1 MKKNEMWKKISR
13 VMKGT
18 IFLMFFIVFGAGAKV
33 YSQHEAVNLRMKDA
47 SLVNVFD
54 RLEEMTGMKFLYNAG
69 LVKEKGKIDV
79 VAENKPI
86 NELLKEILLPCG
98 LDFSFNGKQ
107 VVIRKA
113 QSELPQQKA
122 FTVKGRVTDRKG
134 APLPGATIRIDG
146 TTIGTATDEK
156 GMFSLT
162 LAEEKGTL
170 VFSFVG
176 CKNCKLPFTAGKFME
191 VKMEDEASNLDEV
204 TVIAY
209 GQRNKRELISSIS
222 SVKAE
227 DIKDVPV
234 PSLETLLQ
242 GRMAG
247 LGVNLQSGA
256 PGSGGANV
264 AIRGYNSLLDD
275 ESGFKSTGAPLY
287 VIDGVPVHSFTSPIT
302 GTNTIA
308 EIDPSTI
315 ESVEVLKDAASA
327 AIYGSRAANGVILIT
342 TKKGKAG
349 RGKFAANFSYTGAVL
364 PEAPP
369 QMGGRGERLYV
380 LGMMKAAKSAYYDKA
395 EGVWKYPASLEEAA
409 ANGADYN
416 LLYGRGQGYFEGFM
430 KLLQDSL
437 NPFFNNSTNWYK
449 YVFRPGKVLNAN
461 IQTSGGSENMNYLIG
476 AGFYRETGIMPGSD
490 FTRANFITNL
500 SVKPIKN
507 LTVDSRL
514 YVAYTD
520 RSRGEGGGAGGMY
533 ESLTVDP
540 AYTSTLL
547 STGGP
552 VEEKILQMM
561 NGQVESNTSYRFRGN
576 LQLGYEIIPGLNLST
591 SLALDFNQVNYNF
604 FRPSYLDPTSYHE
617 SLSRGMIDRDLLV
630 SNENLLNYN
639 FSIRDK
645 HNFDILLG
653 FSYDANK
660 MWSIGGEGSK
670 GPSDDIQYVGSSFPD
685 LNYSILS
692 DEYRALQKY
701 QSDFT
706 ETAMVSYFGRLAY
719 NYDKKYL
726 MEATLR
732 RDGSSVFGKDVRWA
746 TFPSV
751 AVGWA
756 FSEEHFMRWAW
767 WMNFAKFRASW
778 GRTGS
783 QFGIPYLAQG
793 LMTPGSIFDGIQGMA
808 PSGVVNHKLK
818 WEESDQYDFGL
829 DIDMFDYRVNL
840 TIDYY
845 YKYTRSLIHNV
856 PLPGDMYGLE
866 NSQWRNAM
874 AISNE
879 GLELEAKVDIF
890 RKTAVT
896 WRTRF
901 NISKNWNRFEKSF
914 SGTDIPGGLVIGKSM
929 SGIYL
934 FKDGGIIQSEAD
946 IPRVYD
952 EEGKMHYLAPEGEE
966 ESFFTVGMHKI
977 EDLNGDGMITDDG
990 DMFYA
995 GSALPKAYGG
1005 WAHEVKWKDFD
1016 LNVLLTFTFG
1026 RNMVNTFTH
1035 STRWVG
1041 GSGVYPV
1048 FAHPSA
1054 TDYWH
1059 KAGEETTYPA
1069 PGVWQ
1074 SYTYQYSGLL
1084 SSNLEKVHYCK
1095 LKQLTLGY
1103 NVPKKVMKKLHLDGI
1118 RLFVTGENL
1127 LTLTN
1132 YSGIDPEVVD
1142 IYSGMDRGTV
1152 YPLARKW
1159 TIGLT
1164 VNF

>member
-1 MKKNEMWKKISR
+1 MKKNGRWEKIFR
-13 VMKGT
+13 IMKCT
-18 IFLMFFIVFGAGAKV
+18 IFLMLFFVFGLRASV
-33 YSQHEAVNLRMKDA
+33 YSQLDAVSLRMKEA
-47 SLVNVFD
+47 SLVSVFD
-54 RLEEMTGMKFLYNAG
+54 QLEKITGMKFLYNAA
-69 LVKEKGKIDV
+69 LVKEKGRVDV
-79 VAENKPI
+79 EAENKPLG
-86 NELLKEILLPCG
+86 EVLTEVLTPCG
-98 LDFSFNGKQ
+98 LAFSLNGKQ

-113 QSELPQQKA
+113 QPETPQQKA
-122 FTVKGRVTDRKG
+122 YTVKGKVTDKKG
-134 APLPGATIRIDG
+134 RPLPGATIRIDG
-146 TTIGTATDEK
+146 TTIGTATDEQ
-156 GMFSLT
+156 GLFALT
-162 LAEEKGTL
+162 LPEEKGTL

-176 CKNCKLPFTAGKFME
+176 CKISKLPFTAGKFME
-191 VKMEDEASNLDEV
+191 VKLEDESSNLDEV

-287 VIDGVPVHSFTSPIT
+287 VIDGVPVHSFTSPVT

-349 RGKFAANFSYTGAVL
+349 KGRFSANFSYTGAIL

-369 QMGGRGERLYV
+369 QMGGKGERLYI
-380 LGMMKAAKSAYYDKA
+380 LGMMKAAKTAYYDKT
-395 EGVWKYPASLEEAA
+395 EGVWKYPSSLEEAV

-416 LLYGRGQGYFEGFM
+416 LLFGRGQGAFEGYM
-430 KLLQDSL
+430 KILQDSL

-461 IQTSGGSENMNYLIG
+461 LQTSGGSENMNYLIG
-476 AGFYRETGIMPGSD
+476 AGFYREVGIMPGSD

-507 LTVDSRL
+507 LNVDSRI

-533 ESLTVDP
+533 EALTVDP

-547 STGGP
+547 TTGGP

-576 LQLGYEIIPGLNLST
+576 LQLDYEIIKGLNLST

-604 FRPSYLDPTSYHE
+604 FRPSYLNVPYYE
-617 SLSRGMIDRDLLV
+617 SLSKGTVDRDLLV

-639 FSIRDK
+639 FSLQDR

-660 MWSIGGEGSK
+660 MWSISGEGSK

-685 LNYSILS
+685 MDYSVLS

-706 ETAMVSYFGRLAY
+706 ETSMVSYFGRLAY
-719 NYDKKYL
+719 NFDKKYL
-726 MEATLR
+726 MEATFR

-767 WMNFAKFRASW
+767 WMDFAKFRASW

-793 LMTPGSIFDGIQGMA
+793 LMVPGSIFDGVQGMA
-808 PSGVVNHKLK
+808 PSGVVNRKLK

-840 TIDYY
+840 TLDYY

-856 PLPGDMYGLE
+856 PLPGDVYGLE
-866 NSQWRNAM
+866 GTQWRNAM

-879 GLELEAKVDIF
+879 GIELEAKVDIF
-890 RKTAVT
+890 RKSAVS
-896 WRTRF
+896 WRTRL

-914 SGTDIPGGLVIGKSM
+914 SGTDVSGQLVIGKSM
-929 SGIYL
+929 SGIFL

-952 EEGKMHYLAPEGEE
+952 EEGKMHYLAPDGDEE
-966 ESFFTVGMHKI
+966 NFFTVGMHKV
-977 EDLNGDGMITDDG
+977 EDLNGDGAINEDD
-990 DMFYA
+990 MYYA
-995 GSALPKAYGG
+995 GSALPKVYGG
-1005 WAHEVKWKDFD
+1005 WAHEIKWKDFD
-1016 LNVLLTFTFG
+1016 LNILLTFTLG
-1026 RNMVNTFTH
+1026 RNMVNMFAQN
-1035 STRWVG
+1035 TRSVS
-1041 GSGVYPV
+1041 GSGVSPV

-1054 TDYWH
+1054 SDYWQ
-1059 KAGEETTYPA
+1059 KPGDETSFPT
-1069 PGVWQ
+1069 PGVYQ

-1084 SSNLEKVHYCK
+1084 DSNLEKVHYCK

-1103 NVPKKVMKKLHLDGI
+1103 NVPKKIMKRIHLDGI
-1118 RLFVTGENL
+1118 RVFVTGENL

-1142 IYSGMDRGTV
+1142 IYSGMDKGTI
-1152 YPLARKW
+1152 YPLSRKW